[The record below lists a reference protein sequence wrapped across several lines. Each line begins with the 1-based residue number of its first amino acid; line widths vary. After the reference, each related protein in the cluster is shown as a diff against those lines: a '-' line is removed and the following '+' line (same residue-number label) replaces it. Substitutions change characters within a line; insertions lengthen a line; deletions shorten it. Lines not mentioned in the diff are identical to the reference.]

1 VPEIFGQ
8 LFGIA
13 VFASL
18 IRAFVPLFLATLGG
32 LFNERSG
39 IVNIGIDGMMIF
51 GTWFGA
57 WGSLRYGA
65 VAGLLI
71 ATLSGMLV
79 ALIHAVAT
87 VTFRVDQIVSGV
99 AINILALGVP
109 RFLSIVAFGEGQETQ
124 SPAVPSLPTF
134 SVPGLGTISPV
145 VPLTILLGIAAWWVL
160 NRTVL
165 GLRLRSAGENPRA
178 AESLGVRVI
187 SMRYAGVLISGA
199 FAGLAGGYLSVELV
213 GQYTEGMNQGRGF
226 IALAALILGNWSVI
240 GVAFS
245 CLLFGWTEALTVYLR
260 VDWINNAFIASLPY
274 IVTLVVLALFSRR
287 VRPPKAVGQA
297 YEAGSPV

>member
-1 VPEIFGQ
+1 MPEIFGQ
-8 LFGIA
+8 LFGVA
-13 VFASL
+13 VLASL

-65 VAGLLI
+65 LAGLLI
-71 ATLSGMLV
+71 ATLSGTLL

-124 SPAVPSLPTF
+124 SPAVPSLPKIDL
-134 SVPGLGTISPV
+134 PGVGEISPV
-145 VPLTILLGIAAWWVL
+145 VPLTIVLGVAAWWVL

-187 SMRYAGVLISGA
+187 NMRYVGVLISGA

-240 GVAFS
+240 GVALS
-245 CLLFGWTEALTVYLR
+245 CLLFAWTEALTVYLR

>member
-8 LFGIA
+8 LLGLA
-13 VFASL
+13 VIASL
-18 IRAFVPLFLATLGG
+18 VRAFVPLFLATLGG

-65 VAGLLI
+65 LAGLLI
-71 ATLSGMLV
+71 ATLSGTLV

-124 SPAVPSLPTF
+124 SPAVPSLPKIDL
-134 SVPGLGTISPV
+134 PGLGEISPV
-145 VPLTILLGIAAWWVL
+145 VPLTIVLGVAAWWVL

-178 AESLGVRVI
+178 AESLGVRVM
-187 SMRYAGVLISGA
+187 SMRYVGVLVSGA

>member
-8 LFGIA
+8 LFGVA
-13 VFASL
+13 VLASL

-65 VAGLLI
+65 LAGLLI
-71 ATLSGMLV
+71 ATLSGTLL

-99 AINILALGVP
+99 AINILAAGVP

-124 SPAVPSLPTF
+124 SPAVPSLPKIDL
-134 SVPGLGTISPV
+134 PGLGEISPV
-145 VPLTILLGIAAWWVL
+145 VPLTIVLGVAAWWVL

-187 SMRYAGVLISGA
+187 SMRYVGVLISGA

-240 GVAFS
+240 GVALS
-245 CLLFGWTEALTVYLR
+245 CLLFAWTEALTVYLR

-274 IVTLVVLALFSRR
+274 IVTLIVLALFSRR

>member
-1 VPEIFGQ
+1 MPEIVGQ

-13 VFASL
+13 VIASL

-57 WGSLRYGA
+57 WGSLRYGP
-65 VAGLLI
+65 VAGLLV
-71 ATLSGMLV
+71 ATLSGILV
-79 ALIHAVAT
+79 AAIHAVAT

-109 RFLSIVAFGEGQETQ
+109 RFLSIVAFGEGQEAQ
-124 SPAVPSLPTF
+124 SPAVRSLPKIDL
-134 SVPGLGTISPV
+134 PGLGEISPV
-145 VPLTILLGIAAWWVL
+145 VPLTIALGVGAWWVL

-178 AESLGVRVI
+178 AESLGVRVV

-240 GVAFS
+240 GVTFS
-245 CLLFGWTEALTVYLR
+245 CLLFAWTEALTVYLR

-274 IVTLVVLALFSRR
+274 IVTLVVLAVFSRR

>member
-1 VPEIFGQ
+1 VPEIVGQ
-8 LFGIA
+8 LFGVA
-13 VFASL
+13 VIASL
-18 IRAFVPLFLATLGG
+18 VRAFVPLFLATLGG

-57 WGSLRYGA
+57 WGSLRFGP

-71 ATLSGMLV
+71 ATLSGTLV

-109 RFLSIVAFGEGQETQ
+109 RFLSIVAFGEGQEAQ
-124 SPAVPSLPTF
+124 SPAVRSLPKIDL
-134 SVPGLGTISPV
+134 PGLGEISPV
-145 VPLTILLGIAAWWVL
+145 VPLTIVLGVVAWWVF

-178 AESLGVRVI
+178 AESLGVRVVT
-187 SMRYAGVLISGA
+187 MRYAGVLISGA

-226 IALAALILGNWSVI
+226 IALAALILGNWSAI
-240 GVAFS
+240 GVVFS
-245 CLLFGWTEALTVYLR
+245 CLLFAWTEALTVYLR

-274 IVTLVVLALFSRR
+274 IVTLVVLAVFSRR

>member
-1 VPEIFGQ
+1 VPEIFSQ

-13 VFASL
+13 VIASL
-18 IRAFVPLFLATLGG
+18 IRAFVPLYLATLGG

-57 WGSLRYGA
+57 WGSLRYGPL
-65 VAGLLI
+65 AGLLL
-71 ATLSGMLV
+71 ATLSGLLV

-99 AINILALGVP
+99 AINILAIGTP
-109 RFLSIVAFGEGQETQ
+109 RFLSIIAFEEGQEAQ
-124 SPAVPSLPTF
+124 SPVVRSLPKIDL
-134 SVPGLGTISPV
+134 PGLGEISPV
-145 VPLTILLGIAAWWVL
+145 VPLTVVLGVAAWWVL

-165 GLRLRSAGENPRA
+165 GLRLRSSGENPRA
-178 AESLGVRVI
+178 AESLGVRVV
-187 SMRYAGVLISGA
+187 SMRYTGVLISGA

-240 GVAFS
+240 GVTFS
-245 CLLFGWTEALTVYLR
+245 CLLFAWTEALTVYLR

-274 IVTLVVLALFSRR
+274 IVTLIVLALFSRR

>member
-8 LFGIA
+8 LFGVA
-13 VFASL
+13 VLASL

-65 VAGLLI
+65 LAGLLI
-71 ATLSGMLV
+71 ATLSGTLL

-124 SPAVPSLPTF
+124 SPAVPSLPKIDL
-134 SVPGLGTISPV
+134 PGLGEISPV
-145 VPLTILLGIAAWWVL
+145 VPLTIVLGVAAWWVL

-187 SMRYAGVLISGA
+187 SMRYVGVLISGA

-240 GVAFS
+240 GVALS
-245 CLLFGWTEALTVYLR
+245 CLLFAWTEALTVYLR

>member
-18 IRAFVPLFLATLGG
+18 IRAFVPLYLATLGG

-57 WGSLRYGA
+57 WGSLRFGPL
-65 VAGLLI
+65 AGLLI
-71 ATLSGMLV
+71 ASLSGMLL

-109 RFLSIVAFGEGQETQ
+109 RFLSIVAFGEGQEAQ
-124 SPAVPSLPTF
+124 SPAVRSLPKIDL
-134 SVPGLGTISPV
+134 PRLGEISPV
-145 VPLTILLGIAAWWVL
+145 VPLTVVLGIAAWWVF

-178 AESLGVRVI
+178 AESLGVRVV

-245 CLLFGWTEALTVYLR
+245 CLLFAWTEALTVYLR

-274 IVTLVVLALFSRR
+274 IVTLVVLAVFSRR

>member
-1 VPEIFGQ
+1 VPEIVGQ

-13 VFASL
+13 VIASL
-18 IRAFVPLFLATLGG
+18 IRAFVPLYLATLGG

-65 VAGLLI
+65 LAGLLL
-71 ATLSGMLV
+71 ATLSGTLV

-109 RFLSIVAFGEGQETQ
+109 RFLSIVAFGEGRETQ
-124 SPAVPSLPTF
+124 SPAVPSLPKIDL
-134 SVPGLGTISPV
+134 PGLGEISPV
-145 VPLTILLGIAAWWVL
+145 VPLTLVLGVAAWWVL

-178 AESLGVRVI
+178 AESLGVRVV
-187 SMRYAGVLISGA
+187 SMRYVGVLISGA

-240 GVAFS
+240 GITFS
-245 CLLFGWTEALTVYLR
+245 CLLFAWTEALTVYLR

-274 IVTLVVLALFSRR
+274 IVTLIVLALFSRR